1 MPSTHLWPM
10 LLAVTINSLER
21 FCEMDQPKKLESRV
35 KQRFLFWLKSK
46 QPIETKWRKTNKQN
60 TTITKQKTTHPT
72 KKQTKKS
79 SPTPAKKKSPCPGD
93 YVHCGWACPLCTCV
107 SASLSHRAL
116 ARGDA
121 IPVSQGHLA
130 ASGGRHWSSQ
140 VRLLLVSSAL
150 RLGMLKT
157 SSMNN
162 TAPTTVAVPRSRNS
176 ALILLDSVNFLLVTT
191 IIKLA
196 KSS

>member
-10 LLAVTINSLER
+10 VLAVTINSLKR

-35 KQRFLFWLKSK
+35 KQRFLFRLKGK

-60 TTITKQKTTHPT
+60 TTIAKQKTTHPT

-79 SPTPAKKKSPCPGD
+79 SPTPPKNEVPMSWWLCTLW
-93 YVHCGWACPLCTCV
+93 VSMSCPLCTCV
-107 SASLSHRAL
+107 SASLSHRFL

-121 IPVSQGHLA
+121 TPVSQGHLA
-130 ASGGRHWSSQ
+130 VSGGRHWSSQ

-150 RLGMLKT
+150 RLGML
-157 SSMNN
+157 
-162 TAPTTVAVPRSRNS
+162 
-176 ALILLDSVNFLLVTT
+176 
-191 IIKLA
+191 
-196 KSS
+196 